1 VHALQMY
8 HGYLFA
14 GSFSRHAL
22 ITDTCFARWDGQNW
36 ALLLGI
42 NGNVTS
48 LVTYK
53 DELYIGGHFNRIGA
67 DSISN
72 LARYYS
78 ADSLVQGIGGSKK
91 NNNLN
96 IYPNPAQG
104 YINVIYN
111 STLTNDRLLIYTSQG
126 ALYATFALEK
136 GQRFVKLNTETWVSG
151 LYFVSQQN
159 NEKGSSNFQKILI
172 QH

>member
-1 VHALQMY
+1 MNAQAVL
-8 HGYLFA
+8 
-14 GSFSRHAL
+14 
-22 ITDTCFARWDGQNW
+22 
-36 ALLLGI
+36 
-42 NGNVTS
+42 S
-48 LVTYK
+48 LVFAEEFPMVSQQQSSYK
-53 DELYIGGHFNRIGA
+53 VNSPLRKKFNFQVNNSSR
-67 DSISN
+67 DN
-72 LARYYS
+72 LS
-78 ADSLVQGIGGSKK
+78 
-91 NNNLN
+91 

-136 GQRFVKLNTETWVSG
+136 EQRIIKLNTEAWLSG
-151 LYFVSQQN
+151 LYFVSHQN